1 LKETEFYQGNPM
13 ASEATQAQQETQ
25 DQPALKLSDAAIR
38 QVKNILARDNMPDYG
53 LRVAVVSGGCSG
65 FSYGLDFE
73 KQERPDDVVLSM
85 DGLKIFLDPS
95 SAHHLTGT
103 VIDYVSSLQES
114 GFRFTNPNAKSTC
127 GCGTSFSA

>member
-1 LKETEFYQGNPM
+1 
-13 ASEATQAQQETQ
+13 
-25 DQPALKLSDAAIR
+25 LKLSDAAIR

>member
-1 LKETEFYQGNPM
+1 MSTE
-13 ASEATQAQQETQ
+13 STHIHATGPG
-25 DQPALKLSDAAIR
+25 PALKLTGAAIR
-38 QVKNILARDNMPDYG
+38 QVKTILERENMPDHG

-65 FSYGLDFE
+65 FSYQLDFANE
-73 KQERPDDVVLSM
+73 ARPDDVVLTM

-95 SAHHLTGT
+95 SAQHLTGT

-114 GFRFTNPNAKSTC
+114 GFKFTNPNAKGTC

>member
-1 LKETEFYQGNPM
+1 M
-13 ASEATQAQQETQ
+13 ANESIQIAQETT
-25 DQPALKLSDAAIR
+25 DHRALELTDAAIR
-38 QVKNILARDNMPDYG
+38 QVKTILARENMPDYG

-73 KQERPDDVVLSM
+73 KQARPDDVVLTM
-85 DGLKIFLDPS
+85 EGLKIFLDPS
-95 SAHHLTGT
+95 SAHHLAGT